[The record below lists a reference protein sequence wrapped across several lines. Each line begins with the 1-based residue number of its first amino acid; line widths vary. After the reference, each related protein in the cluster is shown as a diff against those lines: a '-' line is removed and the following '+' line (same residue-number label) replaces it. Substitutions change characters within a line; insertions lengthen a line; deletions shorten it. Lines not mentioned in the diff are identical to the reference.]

1 MVNIMK
7 RLGRIESLSVK
18 LNWAIGELLAWMKR
32 TFAKRPQLSPP
43 SIINRAERRRR
54 YNNYRKLTTGR
65 LKFMYPLLLR
75 PERRLIAQQ
84 AAYCYFRNL
93 GSK

>member
-1 MVNIMK
+1 MNIMK
-7 RLGRIESLSVK
+7 RLEKIETLSAK
-18 LNWAIGELLAWMKR
+18 LNRVIGKLSAWMQKL
-32 TFAKRPQLSPP
+32 FAKHPELTPP
-43 SIINRAERRRR
+43 SLMNRAERRRR

-93 GSK
+93 AHA

>member
-1 MVNIMK
+1 MNIMK
-7 RLGRIESLSVK
+7 RLEKIETLSAK
-18 LNWAIGELLAWMKR
+18 LNRVIGKLSAWMQKL
-32 TFAKRPQLSPP
+32 FAKHPELPPP
-43 SIINRAERRRR
+43 SLMNRAERRRR

-93 GSK
+93 AHA